1 MTSST
6 TTTPA
11 FFRPGENSWRVARA
25 DRFAVVI
32 DAADYFR
39 MARTAMKK
47 AERRIM
53 LVGWDFDA
61 RIMLRGGPREP
72 GEPET
77 VGEFILWLVDRKPE
91 LEVYLLRWDMGAIKS
106 LFRGRTIFTLMR
118 WMKHP
123 RIHTKLDGKHPTGA
137 SHHQKIV
144 VIDDMFTF
152 CGGIDMTS
160 DRWDDRE
167 HADGNPLRV
176 RPNGTPH
183 PPWHDATSALS
194 GPVTQQFGNLV
205 RHRWHLAGGRPI
217 EPVAGGVDCWPDD
230 LDPDFEDVD
239 VAIARTHPAMP
250 DVEEVREIEQLYID
264 MIAAAR
270 HRIYA
275 ESQYFASRRIAE
287 AIAAR
292 LQEPDGPEIVL
303 VNPLTANGWLE
314 PIAMDTARSRLFEAL
329 RRLDPHQRFR
339 IYHPFTAGGEAI
351 YVHAKVMIV
360 DEHMIRVGS
369 SNMNN
374 RSLRLDTEC
383 DVAVDLRA
391 DSDDPRCA
399 RIGAIQNSLIAEH
412 LGVDPDRVADS
423 IAETGSLIATIE
435 ALRGPG
441 RTLRPYEIPDLSGV
455 EKWLA
460 DNEILDPEGPGE
472 MFEGLSKRGLFRRAR
487 AWRSARRE
495 RKAKRLNRAG

>member
-1 MTSST
+1 MSDPDPA
-6 TTTPA
+6 TPD
-11 FFRPGENSWRVARA
+11 FFRPGHNSWCVDQA

-32 DAADYFR
+32 DAANYFR
-39 MARTAMKK
+39 RAREAMMK

-61 RIMLRGGPREP
+61 RIKLRGEPLEP

-77 VGEFILWLVDRKPE
+77 VGDFILWLVERKPT

-106 LFRGRTIFTLMR
+106 LFRGRTIFTLLR
-118 WMKHP
+118 WMRHP

-144 VIDDMFTF
+144 VIDDMFAF

-160 DRWDDRE
+160 DRWDDRH

-183 PPWHDATSALS
+183 PPWHDATSAMS
-194 GPVTQQFGNLV
+194 GPITQRFGDMV
-205 RHRWHLAGGRPI
+205 RHRWMLAGGMK
-217 EPVAGGVDCWPDD
+217 VDAVQGGVDCWPDS
-230 LDPDFEDVD
+230 LDPDFREVP
-239 VAIARTHPAMP
+239 VAIARTHPDMP
-250 DVEEVREIEQLYID
+250 DIEPVHEIEQLYLD

-270 HRIYA
+270 RHIYA

-287 AIAAR
+287 AIVKR

-314 PIAMDTARSRLFEAL
+314 PIAMDTARSRLVEAM
-329 RRLDPHQRFR
+329 RKLDPHQRFR
-339 IYHPFTAGGEAI
+339 IYHPFTRDGEAI

-391 DSDDPRCA
+391 DEEDPRRA
-399 RIGAIQNSLIAEH
+399 RIGAIRNSLIAEH
-412 LGVDPDRVADS
+412 LGAEQDKVADH
-423 IAETGSLIATIE
+423 IQATGSLIATIE

-441 RTLRPYEIPDLSGV
+441 RSLRPYETPDLGTV

-472 MFEGLSKRGLFRRAR
+472 MFEGLSKRGLFRRAN
-487 AWRSARRE
+487 AWRAARRE
-495 RKAKRLNRAG
+495 RRGK